1 MFLELSMNKPY
12 EKLCKINKE
21 PTKDFFLKNYP
32 NISSFLFSS
41 LKYNLLHTKRDN
53 QGETRY

>member
-21 PTKDFFLKNYP
+21 PTKDYKKNYP
-32 NISSFLFSS
+32 YISSFKFSS